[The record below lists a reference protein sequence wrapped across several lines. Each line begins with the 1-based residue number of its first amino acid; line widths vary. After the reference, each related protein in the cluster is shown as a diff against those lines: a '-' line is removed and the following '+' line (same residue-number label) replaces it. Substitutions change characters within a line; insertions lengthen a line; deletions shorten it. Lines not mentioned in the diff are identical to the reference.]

1 MNNLKAFLN
10 PIKEENAKYVVSKR
24 FLDDNGKPIEWEI
37 KALTSEEDENLRKMC
52 TKRVPIAGKRGQYT
66 QDLDVNK
73 YVGLLV
79 SSCTVYPNL
88 NDKELQDGYKVMG
101 ADALLKVM
109 LKPGEYTEYAR
120 KVQEINGFDLSMDEL
135 VEEAK
140 N

>member
-109 LKPGEYTEYAR
+109 LKPGEYTEYAG

>member
-1 MNNLKAFLN
+1 
-10 PIKEENAKYVVSKR
+10 
-24 FLDDNGKPIEWEI
+24 
-37 KALTSEEDENLRKMC
+37 MC
-52 TKRVPIAGKRGQYT
+52 TKRVPIVGKRGQYT
-66 QDLDVNK
+66 QDLDANK

-101 ADALLKVM
+101 ADALLKAM
-109 LKPGEYTEYAR
+109 LKPGEYAEYTR
-120 KVQEINGFDLSMDEL
+120 KVQDINGFDLSMEEL